1 MTERSLDNI
10 NNDIKSMLQYMEERP
25 NEFDLT
31 QVSHYK
37 EQLDKCNDLQ
47 SGKELFFYVLSL
59 LNDWVI
65 D

>member
-10 NNDIKSMLQYMEERP
+10 NNDIKSMLRYMEERP
-25 NEFDLT
+25 EEFDVV

-37 EQLDKCNDLQ
+37 ESLDKCND
-47 SGKELFFYVLSL
+47 SCSAEVLYAYALAL

-65 D
+65 